1 MKQAI
6 VICICL
12 LSLWMAATAPTTA
25 QFGPPRPTPT
35 PRVVPTF
42 APPPVLTTPT
52 PLATPERWYL
62 PALRTCQIL
71 P

>member
-1 MKQAI
+1 MKRMIAI
-6 VICICL
+6 LGCVV
-12 LSLWMAATAPTTA
+12 SLWTAATVPTEA

-62 PALRTCQIL
+62 PALHTRHA
-71 P
+71 PP